1 MPHNIYINKM
11 VDNICVGTIWSKIM
25 NEINEIIKQIFP
37 CYLTDYNAFED
48 WCETIRER
56 VLPGA
61 ADVVSELG
69 KKLEDEKTRC
79 SEIEKSP
86 RDFWH
91 LFGDGNP
98 IKSVSSIRSK
108 LARNFFENKQTER
121 VTEEELEKC
130 IYGFSDLGR
139 VRVKCTFNQ
148 DAAYLKKAFLKN
160 DKFLDK
166 YACPKGIK
174 DFIFDPDIR
183 DGLKGHRA
191 RQFSVNIPVDN
202 NTVFG
207 FEVQIM
213 TLLQHAWDRRNHPI
227 YEWLREKKDLSTEL
241 KVNDFACAETLHLVD
256 QQADR
261 NWATF
266 LKEKNNDE

>member
-1 MPHNIYINKM
+1 
-11 VDNICVGTIWSKIM
+11 M
-25 NEINEIIKQIFP
+25 NEINEIKQIFP
-37 CYLTDYNAFED
+37 RNLTDPNVFED

-56 VLPGA
+56 VRPGA
-61 ADVVSELG
+61 ADIVSELS
-69 KKLEDEKTRC
+69 KKLKNEETRYT
-79 SEIEKSP
+79 EIEKSP

-98 IKSVSSIRSK
+98 LKSVSSIRSK
-108 LARNFFENKQTER
+108 LTRNFFEKKQTAC
-121 VTEEELEKC
+121 VTKKDLEKC
-130 IYGFSDLGR
+130 IYKFSDLGR
-139 VRVKCTFNQ
+139 VRVVCTFNR
-148 DAAYLKKAFLKN
+148 DAAYLKKAFFKN
-160 DKFLDK
+160 DKFLEK
-166 YACPKGIK
+166 YECSKGIK

-191 RQFSVNIPVDN
+191 RQFSVNVPINN
-202 NTVFG
+202 NTTFG

-227 YEWLREKKDLSTEL
+227 YEWLRERKDLSTEL

-261 NWATF
+261 NWANF
-266 LKEKNNDE
+266 LKEKNNDK